1 MSLQQATHQTV
12 EIVSTFIIHHIRW
25 YLVKDSLAEVATL
38 GKPLVSQVM
47 QILIWTAWWPPQ
59 IIYGLFPISRC
70 LRSIKKSHENS
81 EYFTHTHNI
90 FQPCQP
96 WLSASCSLYVLF
108 PSDNSQIRFTLIWT
122 SVVLGTKSPFRSCRP
137 CYHGK
142 VPTALMHFLHDGSQ
156 KPRPGNHCWFCINKK
171 SSCRP

>member
-1 MSLQQATHQTV
+1 M
-12 EIVSTFIIHHIRW
+12 R
-25 YLVKDSLAEVATL
+25 DSLAEVATL
-38 GKPLVSQVM
+38 WKPLVSQVM
-47 QILIWTAWWPPQ
+47 QILIWTAWWPP
-59 IIYGLFPISRC
+59 YELFPISRC

-81 EYFTHTHNI
+81 ENFTHTQYFSTLPALVIHK
-90 FQPCQP
+90 
-96 WLSASCSLYVLF
+96 CSLYVLF

-142 VPTALMHFLHDGSQ
+142 VLTALMHFLHDGSQ
-156 KPRPGNHCWFCINKK
+156 KPRPGNHCWFCINKLEHSK